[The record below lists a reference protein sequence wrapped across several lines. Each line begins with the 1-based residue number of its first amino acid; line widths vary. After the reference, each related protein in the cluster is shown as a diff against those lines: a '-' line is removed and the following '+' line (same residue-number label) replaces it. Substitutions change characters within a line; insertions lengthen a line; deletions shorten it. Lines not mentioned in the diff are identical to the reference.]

1 VISQSDY
8 PSGEPSSGI
17 HFSAGPASSAR
28 LLLRPTGSDDWDFLL
43 DLLGSPTEAY
53 RWRFRG
59 LPPSR
64 DALLHSIRS
73 SNDLVQLV
81 IHSRSHGRPIGLASA
96 FAQDF
101 RHGHC
106 QIGVVVEP
114 AFQNTGAGVEAGLL
128 LTDYIFRTWPFRK
141 IYAEAPQFTHRS
153 VDSGSSGLFKVEA
166 TLESSRYALGRYW
179 DIHIMV
185 VNREDWEASKLAKR
199 LLSTSSRHGD
209 VSGVAIPT

>member
-1 VISQSDY
+1 MISQHDQ
-8 PSGEPSSGI
+8 PIGEPSSGI
-17 HFSAGPASSAR
+17 PFNAGPASSAR
-28 LLLRPTGSDDWDFLL
+28 LLLRPTGPDDWDFLL

-73 SNDLVQLV
+73 SSDLVQLV
-81 IHSRSHGRPIGLASA
+81 IHSRAHGQPIGLASA

-106 QIGVVVEP
+106 QIGVVLEP

-128 LTDYIFRTWPFRK
+128 LTDYIFRTWPFRM
-141 IYAEAPQFTHRS
+141 IYAEAPQFTQRA
-153 VDSGSSGLFKVEA
+153 VASGSSELFRVEA
-166 TLESSRYALGRYW
+166 TLESSRYAHGRYW
-179 DIHIMV
+179 DTHIMV
-185 VNREDWEASKLAKR
+185 INREDWEASKLTRR
-199 LLSTSSRHGD
+199 LISTSSRHGD
-209 VSGVAIPT
+209 DPVAVPT